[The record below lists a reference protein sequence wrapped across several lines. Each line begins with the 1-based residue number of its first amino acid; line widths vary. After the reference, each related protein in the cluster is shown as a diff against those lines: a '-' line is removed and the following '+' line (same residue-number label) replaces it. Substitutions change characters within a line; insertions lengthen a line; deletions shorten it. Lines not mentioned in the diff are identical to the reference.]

1 MNLRPDTLIFQT
13 SAGEDIPCSAEW
25 VTLELLGEAATN
37 VEPEL
42 IRNASAAVLHYFKE
56 ELNRTYVSISEFADA
71 LEKVLRGLGFNV
83 LADEPAPSAPSPR
96 VSEGDL
102 RQIVTAGNGC
112 ELLFFQTLREDL
124 KKRLSEAPQVVAFR
138 GLRGS
143 VKILLGAER
152 WSAKCQI
159 LSDHIVEYMRTCWS
173 SDFGSDKCAL
183 VVL

>member
-1 MNLRPDTLIFQT
+1 MHLRNDCLIFQT
-13 SAGEDIPCSAEW
+13 SGGEEIPCSAEW
-25 VTLELLGEAATN
+25 VTLELMGDAAVN

-56 ELNRTYVSISEFADA
+56 ELNRTFVSISEFADA
-71 LEKVLRGLGFNV
+71 LERVLRGLGFQV
-83 LADEPAPSAPSPR
+83 ASEPAAPK

-102 RQIVTAGNGC
+102 RHIVNAGNGC
-112 ELLFFQTLREDL
+112 ELFFFQTLREEL
-124 KKRLSEAPQVVAFR
+124 KRRLSDAPQVVAFR

-152 WSAKCQI
+152 WSARCQ
-159 LSDHIVEYMRTCWS
+159 LLADHIVEYMRTCWS
-173 SDFGSDKCAL
+173 SDFGSEKCAL

>member
-1 MNLRPDTLIFQT
+1 MHLRHDSLIFQT
-13 SAGEDIPCSAEW
+13 SSGEDIPCSAEW
-25 VTLELLGEAATN
+25 VTLELMGDAATN

-56 ELNRTYVSISEFADA
+56 ELHRTYVSISEFADA
-71 LEKVLRGLGFNV
+71 LEKVLRGLGFQV
-83 LADEPAPSAPSPR
+83 LSDAPAPSAA

-102 RQIVTAGNGC
+102 RHIVTAGNGC
-112 ELLFFQTLREDL
+112 ELFFFQTLREDL
-124 KKRLSEAPQVVAFR
+124 KKRLSESPQVVAFR

-152 WSAKCQI
+152 WSAKCQK
-159 LSDHIVEYMRTCWS
+159 LSDQIVDYMRICWS

>member
-1 MNLRPDTLIFQT
+1 MNLKHDSLIFQT

-25 VTLELLGEAATN
+25 VTLELLGDAACQ
-37 VEPEL
+37 VEPEM

-71 LEKVLRGLGFNV
+71 LEKVLRGLGFQV
-83 LADEPAPSAPSPR
+83 LSDPPAVTPPR

-102 RQIVTAGNGC
+102 RHIVNAGNGC
-112 ELLFFQTLREDL
+112 ELFFFQTLREDL
-124 KKRLSEAPQVVAFR
+124 KKRLSESPQVVAFR

-159 LSDHIVEYMRTCWS
+159 LADHIVEYMRTCWS
-173 SDFGSDKCAL
+173 SDFGSEKCAL

>member
-1 MNLRPDTLIFQT
+1 MHLRHDSLIFQT
-13 SAGEDIPCSAEW
+13 SAGEEIPCSAEW
-25 VTLELLGEAATN
+25 VTLELMGDAAVD

-56 ELNRTYVSISEFADA
+56 ELQRTYVSISEFADA
-71 LEKVLRGLGFNV
+71 LEKVLRGLGFQV
-83 LADEPAPSAPSPR
+83 LSDEPASPR
-96 VSEGDL
+96 ISEGDL
-102 RQIVTAGNGC
+102 RHIVTAGNGC
-112 ELLFFQTLREDL
+112 ELLFFQTLRQDL

-152 WSAKCQI
+152 WSAKCQL
-159 LSDHIVEYMRTCWS
+159 LSDQIVEYMRTCWS
-173 SDFGSDKCAL
+173 SDFGSEKCAL